1 MKDMNSKEELNLTRD
16 IIMKQFHPEQY
27 EAEQEKKQ
35 KRISDL
41 LAFVDG
47 VVAAHNLKKEEEMQE
62 KEKNILFRSEDFPP
76 SKINHTK
83 EIKKLFRS
91 KK

>member
-1 MKDMNSKEELNLTRD
+1 MGSMNSQEQLNLTRD
-16 IIMKQFHPEQY
+16 IIMKQFHPEEF
-27 EAEQEKKQ
+27 EAELAQKQ
-35 KRISDL
+35 KKIADL

-47 VVAAHNLKKEEEMQE
+47 VVAAHNLQQEEQKLE

-76 SKINHTK
+76 NKINHVK
-83 EIKKLFRS
+83 EIKKLFNS

>member
-16 IIMKQFHPEQY
+16 IIMKQFHPKEY
-27 EAEQEKKQ
+27 EAEQIQKQ
-35 KRISDL
+35 KKIADL

-47 VVAAHNLKKEEEMQE
+47 VVAAHNLQKEEEKLE
-62 KEKNILFRSEDFPP
+62 KENNILFRSEDFPP
-76 SKINHTK
+76 NKINHAK

>member
-1 MKDMNSKEELNLTRD
+1 MKNMNSKEELNLTRD
-16 IIMKQFHPEQY
+16 IIMKKFHPEEY

-35 KRISDL
+35 KKISDM

-47 VVAAHNLKKEEEMQE
+47 VVAAHNLQKEEEKLE

-76 SKINHTK
+76 DKVDHAK

-91 KK
+91 KR